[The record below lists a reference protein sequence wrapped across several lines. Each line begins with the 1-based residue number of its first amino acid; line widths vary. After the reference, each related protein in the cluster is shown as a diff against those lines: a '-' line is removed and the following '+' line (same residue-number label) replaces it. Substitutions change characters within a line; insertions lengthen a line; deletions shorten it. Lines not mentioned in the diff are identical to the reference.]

1 MERRNIGAPHA
12 QSSLHSSC
20 TMHSQMRYGH
30 SSVTMEHLVQ
40 LSGVHVESRMWHSAQ
55 PDGQRPSDKT
65 IGGEDDAFNA
75 FFSGTGTGEH
85 VPSAAFVDLELTV
98 VEGVRSGICKQPL
111 FPVQPTSGKEDAAA
125 FPALTLY
132 HQQGDRRPCP
142 VPSARKLA
150 DNCTSRF
157 LGPQHVWRR
166 YQALVSGG

>member
-1 MERRNIGAPHA
+1 MSLMLCALVMRLARVPFSFLSLPPSPTLSGVRGDKRPLLVRTLSTAGLHHRRRNIGAPHA
-12 QSSLHSSC
+12 HSSLHSSC

-40 LSGVHVESRMWHSAQ
+40 LLRCPRRV
-55 PDGQRPSDKT
+55 GQRPSDKT

-85 VPSAAFVDLELTV
+85 VPSAAFVDLEVTV

-132 HQQGDRRPCP
+132 H
-142 VPSARKLA
+142 
-150 DNCTSRF
+150 
-157 LGPQHVWRR
+157 
-166 YQALVSGG
+166 